1 MQGTNHKATRKCRPE
16 SQISYKKAK
25 LDSSSTCS
33 SSDNEGELTISSISG
48 QICRSISKWVIKR
61 PNEKLKNV
69 QENNIS

>member
-1 MQGTNHKATRKCRPE
+1 MHGTNHKATRKCGPE
-16 SQISYKKAK
+16 SQKSYKKAK

-48 QICRSISKWVIKR
+48 QICRSISKRVKKQ